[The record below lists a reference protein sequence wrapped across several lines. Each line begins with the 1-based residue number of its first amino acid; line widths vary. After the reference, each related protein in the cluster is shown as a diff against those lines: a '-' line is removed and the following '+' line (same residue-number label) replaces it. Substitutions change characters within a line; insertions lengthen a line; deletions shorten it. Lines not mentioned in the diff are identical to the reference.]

1 MVQYVSSSSLL
12 LAAVLLMVLQP
23 YWATAVTY
31 NVVNLGAKGDGH
43 TDSTKAF
50 LNAWAAACGSASPAT
65 IYVPPGRYLLLN
77 AVFPFQDVTG
87 VSIIGGVLDGQGT
100 GLWACKRSGKSCP
113 SGATTLGLTK
123 SNNILI
129 RGLTSLNS
137 QMFHIVING
146 CHVVKLQ
153 GVRVSASGHSPNTD
167 GIHVQLSSGVTILDT
182 QIKTGDDC
190 VSVGPGAT
198 NLWIENVACGP
209 GHGIS
214 IGSLGKDLKEEG
226 VQNVTVKTVT
236 FTGSQNGVRIKSWA
250 RASNGFVKRVVFQ
263 HILMV
268 NVQNPIVIDQNYCP
282 GHKNCPGQV
291 SGVKVSD
298 VTYQDIHGTSASEVA
313 MKFDCSSKIHAEQSP
328 ESSCVNAG
336 VVVDGISTSAATM
349 PTKQALSI
357 IGSAIIQHNGNG
369 NGNGKGPPMLGQVL
383 QLISVD
389 LTWRHRWG
397 HPLALWAA
405 ASLPLPPHETLYKL
419 PSAAVVINIVKSGIG
434 VKGGWD
440 WDPFHF
446 MHMPGFTW
454 NNVFWLLLNVAAFSF
469 ISIQV
474 HIRLRAVRELSI
486 PFTASLMGSL
496 IFPRHSFGICILSSS
511 SHFLVLLDCQYYGW
525 LRGIAS
531 AAPIYREVGQVDE
544 WHPQEEQQNIED
556 GSLEA
561 IGADEQV

>member
-12 LAAVLLMVLQP
+12 LAAVLFMVLQP

-77 AVFPFQDVTG
+77 AVFRGCKNHAITFRIDATLVAPSDYRVIGNAANWLAFQDVTG

-313 MKFDCSSKIHAEQSP
+313 MKFDCSSKNPCSGIKLEDVKLTYRNKAP

-336 VVVDGISTSAATM
+336 GM
-349 PTKQALSI
+349 
-357 IGSAIIQHNGNG
+357 
-369 NGNGKGPPMLGQVL
+369 
-383 QLISVD
+383 
-389 LTWRHRWG
+389 
-397 HPLALWAA
+397 
-405 ASLPLPPHETLYKL
+405 AS
-419 PSAAVVINIVKSGIG
+419 
-434 VKGGWD
+434 
-440 WDPFHF
+440 
-446 MHMPGFTW
+446 GF
-454 NNVFWLLLNVAAFSF
+454 V
-469 ISIQV
+469 
-474 HIRLRAVRELSI
+474 E
-486 PFTASLMGSL
+486 PASCL
-496 IFPRHSFGICILSSS
+496 
-511 SHFLVLLDCQYYGW
+511 
-525 LRGIAS
+525 
-531 AAPIYREVGQVDE
+531 
-544 WHPQEEQQNIED
+544 
-556 GSLEA
+556 
-561 IGADEQV
+561 